1 MGHQP
6 RPRPNQQLRRKVER
20 HDLGHHQRE
29 QRRHPAA
36 SGAQFEHVGAAMRR
50 PDVLPEALVT
60 ALGKLGVVERR
71 NAPVV
76 GSNLTLEPIVRK
88 RTIDER
94 LGRASA
100 FVRASLATTGATERT
115 AMSRGERKAG
125 AIEPP
130 IAMTMPRRRR
140 TC

>member
-1 MGHQP
+1 
-6 RPRPNQQLRRKVER
+6 
-20 HDLGHHQRE
+20 
-29 QRRHPAA
+29 
-36 SGAQFEHVGAAMRR
+36 MRR

-71 NAPVV
+71 DAPVV

-100 FVRASLATTGATERT
+100 FVRASLATTGATREN
-115 AMSRGERKAG
+115 SHVQG
-125 AIEPP
+125 
-130 IAMTMPRRRR
+130 
-140 TC
+140 